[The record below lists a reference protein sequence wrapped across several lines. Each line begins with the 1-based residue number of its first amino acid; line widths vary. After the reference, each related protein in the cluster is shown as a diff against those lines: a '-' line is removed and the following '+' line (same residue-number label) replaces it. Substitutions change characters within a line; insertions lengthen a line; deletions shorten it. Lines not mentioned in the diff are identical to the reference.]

1 MIVGIDL
8 GTSTSEIAV
17 LRNGV
22 PTLVREIAG
31 SSHGFLPSVV
41 AIGADGQLRV
51 GEAATALLAVRPEA
65 SVAEVKR
72 LMGTDKR
79 VTLGTDS
86 YAPQEISALILRHL
100 KKEAEAALGEPVDRA
115 VITVPAYFTALQR
128 RATHDAGELAG
139 LTVQRLINEPT
150 AAALAYGI
158 ERPNAEEKVLVYD
171 LGGGT
176 FDVTVLDLS
185 EGVLDVIAST
195 GNAALGGKD
204 FDERLMTF
212 LAATCKQA
220 TGTDLLAAPKSRA
233 RLRAAAKRA
242 KEDLS
247 NAASSLIVVDEWEYD
262 LTRAA
267 FEAQIEALVQ
277 STATQIDEALA
288 QKKLK
293 PEQINTIL
301 MIGGSS
307 RVPFVRAFVS
317 HYFGDRPLRTEVHPD
332 EAVALGAAVLGGIE
346 GNAIRPGSIVITDV
360 APWTLGVA
368 VVEDGAGGRMSGIF
382 SPLIEKQ
389 STIPRSV
396 TRVYGTSDH
405 WQSSILV
412 EVYQGDAPLCA
423 NNLKVGEF
431 ELQLV
436 ERAPAGAPVEISFS
450 YNLSGELEVV
460 AKSLGASRRVVM
472 RPSPQHMSEGEK
484 QAARARLE
492 KTWAAAPP
500 PPANAASEPAPPGS
514 TLAER
519 ARHAPLYPRVA
530 PLFAKADQLLPGLSE
545 GPRTRLDVLLLEMRT
560 ALVANDERAVGV
572 VEQALTNLLFELA

>member
-86 YAPQEISALILRHL
+86 YTPQEISALILRHL

-176 FDVTVLDLS
+176 FDVTVLELS
-185 EGVLDVIAST
+185 EGVLDVMAST

-267 FEAQIEALVQ
+267 FEAQIEDLVQ

-346 GNAIRPGSIVITDV
+346 GNAIHPGSIVITDV

-368 VVEDGAGGRMSGIF
+368 VVEDRPGGRMSGIF
-382 SPLIEKQ
+382 NPLIEKQ

-396 TRVYGTSDH
+396 TRMYATSDH

-412 EVYQGDAPLCA
+412 EVYQGDAPMCA

-450 YNLSGELEVV
+450 YNLNGELEVV

-484 QAARARLE
+484 QAARTRLE
-492 KTWAAAPP
+492 QTWAAAPP

-530 PLFAKADQLLPGLSE
+530 PLFAKAEQLLPGLSA

-560 ALVANDERAVGV
+560 ALIANDERVVGV